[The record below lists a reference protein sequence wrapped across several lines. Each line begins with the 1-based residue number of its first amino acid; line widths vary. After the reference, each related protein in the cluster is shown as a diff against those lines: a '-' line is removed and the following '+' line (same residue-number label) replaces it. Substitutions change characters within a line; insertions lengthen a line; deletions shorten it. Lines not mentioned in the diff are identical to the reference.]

1 MIEWVMGVV
10 DRIEEEA
17 RRDPEYREFMEHQ
30 VELVPA
36 FDALLQRLSGDD
48 RELILE
54 SGIYGNGH
62 EPPVPILPNRM
73 AVRKKAS
80 SNEAPVGRGQ

>member
-10 DRIEEEA
+10 DRIEEQA
-17 RRDPEYREFMEHQ
+17 RRDPEYRELMEHQ

-36 FDALLQRLSGDD
+36 FDALLQRLSEDD

-54 SGIYGNGH
+54 YTETAMNRQYRFSQIAWRYGRRH
-62 EPPVPILPNRM
+62 PR
-73 AVRKKAS
+73 
-80 SNEAPVGRGQ
+80 

>member
-10 DRIEEEA
+10 DRIEEQA
-17 RRDPEYREFMEHQ
+17 RRDPEYRELMEHQ

-36 FDALLQRLSGDD
+36 FDALLQRLSEDD

-54 SGIYGNGH
+54 YT
-62 EPPVPILPNRM
+62 ETAMNRQYRFSQI
-73 AVRKKAS
+73 AWRYRRRH
-80 SNEAPVGRGQ
+80 PR

>member
-36 FDALLQRLSGDD
+36 FDALLQRLSEDD

-54 SGIYGNGH
+54 YMETAMNRQYRFSQIAWRYGRRH
-62 EPPVPILPNRM
+62 PR
-73 AVRKKAS
+73 
-80 SNEAPVGRGQ
+80 

>member
-30 VELVPA
+30 EELVPA
-36 FDALLQRLSGDD
+36 FDALLQRLSEDD

-54 SGIYGNGH
+54 YMDTTINRQYRFSQIAWRYG
-62 EPPVPILPNRM
+62 
-73 AVRKKAS
+73 KKHP
-80 SNEAPVGRGQ
+80 E

>member
-17 RRDPEYREFMEHQ
+17 RRDLEYRELTEHQ

-36 FDALLQRLSGDD
+36 FDALLQRLSEDD

-54 SGIYGNGH
+54 YMETAMNRQYRFSQLAWRYGRRN
-62 EPPVPILPNRM
+62 P
-73 AVRKKAS
+73 
-80 SNEAPVGRGQ
+80 

>member
-30 VELVPA
+30 EELVPA
-36 FDALLQRLSGDD
+36 FDALLQRLSVYD

-54 SGIYGNGH
+54 YMETAMNRQYRFSQIAWRYGRRH
-62 EPPVPILPNRM
+62 PQTKHP
-73 AVRKKAS
+73 
-80 SNEAPVGRGQ
+80 

>member
-17 RRDPEYREFMEHQ
+17 RRDLEYRELMAHQ

-36 FDALLQRLSGDD
+36 FDALLQRLSEDD

-54 SGIYGNGH
+54 YMETAMNRQYRFSQIAWRYGRRH
-62 EPPVPILPNRM
+62 PR
-73 AVRKKAS
+73 
-80 SNEAPVGRGQ
+80 

>member
-36 FDALLQRLSGDD
+36 FDALLQRLSEDD

-54 SGIYGNGH
+54 YMETAMNRQYRFSQIAWRYGRRQPQTMH
-62 EPPVPILPNRM
+62 P
-73 AVRKKAS
+73 
-80 SNEAPVGRGQ
+80 

>member
-17 RRDPEYREFMEHQ
+17 RRDSEYRELTAHQ

-36 FDALLQRLSGDD
+36 FDALLERLSEDD

-54 SGIYGNGH
+54 YMETAMNRQYRFSQIAWRYGRRH
-62 EPPVPILPNRM
+62 PR
-73 AVRKKAS
+73 
-80 SNEAPVGRGQ
+80 

>member
-36 FDALLQRLSGDD
+36 FDALLQRISEDD

-54 SGIYGNGH
+54 YMETAMNRQYRFSQLAWRYGRRN
-62 EPPVPILPNRM
+62 P
-73 AVRKKAS
+73 
-80 SNEAPVGRGQ
+80 

>member
-17 RRDPEYREFMEHQ
+17 RRDPEYRELMEHQ

-36 FDALLQRLSGDD
+36 FDALLQRLSEDD

-54 SGIYGNGH
+54 YTETAMNRQYRFSQIAWRYGRRH
-62 EPPVPILPNRM
+62 PR
-73 AVRKKAS
+73 
-80 SNEAPVGRGQ
+80 